1 MWGFLYIPSNWWRS
15 DIDKEDF
22 DYYDFQYFENVTNTA
37 EMNTNVATALSPFQI
52 SNTFKMVLA
61 DLIYKYC
68 YHKLINLRDVKRWVS
83 NFYGDIGLWLL
94 DNARYLQAYDRD
106 VNNGIKNKGTDNTVS
121 DHEVVNGTVTTG
133 KSGTSSNVQTNNISS
148 GDSQSSNNS
157 VGDTLTI
164 LNNETTS
171 TNFLASKNDES
182 FSRGEVSETAN
193 KDISKGDSTS
203 MGFAVN
209 NNNSLSKGKSR
220 DTELK
225 SGTYSNLDIATA
237 ESNFKFQ
244 PLYYQLTQILDEY
257 FTLGGS
263 NYA

>member
-1 MWGFLYIPSNWWRS
+1 MWGWFFPSHWWRN
-15 DIDKEDF
+15 DIDTEDF
-22 DYYDFQYFENVTNTA
+22 NYYDFQYFENVTNIS
-37 EMNTNVATALSPFQI
+37 EMNTNVSTALSPFQI
-52 SNTFKMVLA
+52 SNTFKRVLS

-68 YHKLINLRDVKRWVS
+68 FHKLINLRDVKRWNA
-83 NFYGDIGLWLL
+83 NFYGDLGMWLL
-94 DNARYLQAYDRD
+94 DKGRYLQAYDRD
-106 VNNGIKNKGTDNTVS
+106 INNGIRNKGVDNTVAN
-121 DHEVVNGTVTTG
+121 HEVVNGVVTTG
-133 KSGTSSNVQTNNISS
+133 KTGTSSNVQTNAVNT

-193 KDISKGDSTS
+193 KDISKGDTTNI
-203 MGFAVN
+203 GFAVN

-225 SGTYSNLDIATA
+225 DGTYSNLDIATT

-244 PLYYQLTQILDEY
+244 PLYYELIQILDEY

-263 NYA
+263 EYA

>member
-1 MWGFLYIPSNWWRS
+1 MWFFVPFPPHWWRNN
-15 DIDKEDF
+15 IDMEDF
-22 DYYDFQYFENVTNTA
+22 DYYDFAYFENVTTGA
-37 EMNTNVATALSPFQI
+37 EMSANVSTALSSFQI
-52 SNTFKMVLA
+52 SNTFKSVLS

-68 YHKLINLRDVKRWVS
+68 FHKLINLKDIKRWTT
-83 NFYGDIGLWLL
+83 NFYGDLGLWLL
-94 DNARYLQAYDRD
+94 DNGRYLQAYDRD
-106 VNNGIKNKGTDNTVS
+106 VNNGIKNKGTDNVLS
-121 DHEVVNGTVTTG
+121 DHEIVNGTVTTG
-133 KSGTSSNVQTNNISS
+133 KSGTSSNIQTNNVNSA
-148 GDSQSSNNS
+148 DSQSSNNS

-182 FSRGEVSETAN
+182 FSRGEVSETAS

-209 NNNSLSKGKSR
+209 NNNSLSKAKSR

-225 SGTYSNLDIATA
+225 SGTYSNLDVATA

-257 FTLGGS
+257 FILGGS

>member
-1 MWGFLYIPSNWWRS
+1 MWGWFFPSHWWRN
-15 DIDKEDF
+15 DIDTEDF
-22 DYYDFQYFENVTNTA
+22 NYYDFQYFENVTNIS
-37 EMNTNVATALSPFQI
+37 EMNTNVSTALSPFQI
-52 SNTFKMVLA
+52 SNTFKGVLS

-68 YHKLINLRDVKRWVS
+68 FHKLINLRDVKRWNT
-83 NFYGDIGLWLL
+83 NFYGDLGMWLL
-94 DNARYLQAYDRD
+94 DKGRYLQAYDRD
-106 VNNGIKNKGTDNTVS
+106 INNGIRNKGIDNTVGN
-121 DHEVVNGTVTTG
+121 HEVVNGVVTTG
-133 KSGTSSNVQTNNISS
+133 KSGTSSNVQTNTVNT
-148 GDSQSSNNS
+148 GDSQTSNNS

-193 KDISKGDSTS
+193 KDISKGDSTNI
-203 MGFAVN
+203 GFAVN

-225 SGTYSNLDIATA
+225 DGTYSNLDIATA

-244 PLYYQLTQILDEY
+244 PLYYELIQILDEY

-263 NYA
+263 EYA